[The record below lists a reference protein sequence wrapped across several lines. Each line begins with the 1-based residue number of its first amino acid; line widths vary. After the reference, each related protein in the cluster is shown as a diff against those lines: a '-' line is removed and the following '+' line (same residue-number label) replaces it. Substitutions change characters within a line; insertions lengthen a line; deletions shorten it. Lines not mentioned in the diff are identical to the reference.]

1 MNPSTRKLRIDLGP
15 TKIVRDYR
23 TAINIEETMK
33 QLFLVA
39 GLFLCL
45 SCVCAAQRLPELAV
59 PDNYKLSFAPDFAKS
74 NFTGEESIQIR
85 VLKPTSQLV
94 LNAAEI
100 AFDSAT
106 ITSGG
111 ATQKAQVTL
120 DQEKEMATLTV
131 GSPIQPGPATIHIRY
146 TGILNDKLRGFY
158 LGKDSDGRKYAATQ
172 FEATDARRAF
182 PSFDEPA
189 YKATFDV
196 TVTADQGMTVIS
208 NTKVISDAPGPGDGK
223 HTVSFATT
231 PKMSSYLVAMVV
243 GDFEYIEGSA
253 DGIPIRVYASPGKKE
268 LGSFALDAAENIM
281 RYYNHYFGIKYPYGK
296 LDLIGLAD
304 FSAGAMENTGCITFR
319 EIILLVDDKHT
330 GIGLKKSVASVIA
343 HEMAHQWFGDL
354 VTMQWWDDIWLNEGF
369 ATWMSSKPL
378 EAWKPEWHEELEVVR
393 EQGEALN
400 ADSLTNTHPIHQ
412 KADTPAE
419 ILELADDIS
428 YGKTAAVLRMLE
440 AYLGPETFRDG
451 VNAYLK
457 QHAYGNATASDFWNA
472 QSQVSK
478 KPVDK
483 IMPTFVEQPGA
494 PLLSVKNRC
503 SANSTAVDLA
513 QQRYFYDR
521 NLFNSGSREVWQI
534 PACLKVAGTEKCELL
549 LQKEKTLTLPGCS
562 PWVFANAGAKGFY
575 RSGYETDAVRS
586 MAKDAETALTPAER
600 IMLLSDIW
608 ASVRVNREPI
618 GDYLAVAQGLQ
629 ADRTTAVLSEMILQ
643 LDFIGEHLV
652 NDADRES
659 YNLWV
664 RQLLTPAAK
673 DVGWD
678 PKPGDNPDQNSL
690 RAQLMHALG
699 YTAHDPAVE
708 TVAQK
713 LTAKAMQDPSSVD
726 HELLSAAL
734 SIAARNGDAAFY
746 DEVLARLKTAKTPE
760 EQFIYQRILTRF
772 SDPKLLQR
780 TLDYAISPDVRSQ
793 DALFVIAGVM
803 RNPAGAKLAWDFAR
817 AHWNEIANLGGA
829 FGGGVIVSSAGSFC
843 DASMRDEVKDFFAT
857 HHAPASERGLKQ
869 TLERINYCVDLKA
882 QQGTQ
887 LASWL
892 QSHGNA
898 AGE

>member
-1 MNPSTRKLRIDLGP
+1 
-15 TKIVRDYR
+15 
-23 TAINIEETMK
+23 MK
-33 QLFLVA
+33 RVCCLSVFV
-39 GLFLCL
+39 LCL
-45 SCVCAAQRLPELAV
+45 GSVCIAQRLPELAV
-59 PDNYKLSFAPDFAKS
+59 PDNYKLSFAPDFAKN
-74 NFTGEESIQIR
+74 NFAGEESIQVR

-94 LNAAEI
+94 LNALEI
-100 AFDSAT
+100 AFESAT

-111 ATQKAQVTL
+111 TTQKAQVTL
-120 DQEKEMATLTV
+120 DKEKEMATLTV
-131 GSPIQPGPATIHIRY
+131 ANPIQPGPATIHIRY
-146 TGILNDKLRGFY
+146 AGILNDELRGFY

-196 TVTADQGMTVIS
+196 TVTADRGMTVIS
-208 NTKVISDAPGPGDGK
+208 NTKVISDTPGPGDGK

-243 GDFEYIEGSA
+243 GNFEYIEGSA
-253 DGIPIRVYASPGKKE
+253 DGIPIRVYSSPGKKE

-354 VTMQWWDDIWLNEGF
+354 VTMKWWDDIWLNEGF

-440 AYLGPETFRDG
+440 SYLGPETFREG

-494 PLLSVKNRC
+494 PLLSVKNQC
-503 SANSTAVDLA
+503 SGSSTSVGLA

-521 NLFNSGSREVWQI
+521 TLFNSGNKEVWQI

-549 LQKEKTLTLPGCS
+549 VQKENTLTLSGCS

-575 RSGYETDAVRS
+575 RSGYETDAVHS

-618 GDYLAVAQGLQ
+618 GDYLAIAQGLQ
-629 ADRTTAVLSEMILQ
+629 ADRTTAVLSEMIVQ

-664 RQLLTPAAK
+664 RQLLSPAAK
-673 DVGWD
+673 EVGWEA
-678 PKPGDNPDQNSL
+678 KPGENVDQNTL

-708 TVAQK
+708 AEAQK
-713 LTAKAMQDPSSVD
+713 LTAQAMQDPSSVD

-734 SIAARNGDAAFY
+734 SITARNGDAAFY

-829 FGGGVIVSSAGSFC
+829 FGGGVIVSAAGSFC
-843 DASMRDEVKDFFAT
+843 DGGMRDEVKDFFTT
-857 HHAPASERGLKQ
+857 HHATASERGLKQ

-887 LASWL
+887 LESWL
-892 QSHGNA
+892 QSHGSA
-898 AGE
+898 VGE

>member
-1 MNPSTRKLRIDLGP
+1 MKRI
-15 TKIVRDYR
+15 
-23 TAINIEETMK
+23 
-33 QLFLVA
+33 FLLA
-39 GLFLCL
+39 GLFVCL
-45 SCVCAAQRLPELAV
+45 GSVCTAQRLPELAV
-59 PDNYKLSFAPDFAKS
+59 PDNYRLTFAPDFTKN
-74 NFTGEESIQIR
+74 NFTGDETIQVR
-85 VLKPTSQLV
+85 VLKPTSEIV
-94 LNAAEI
+94 LNAVEI
-100 AFDSAT
+100 DFDAVT
-106 ITSGG
+106 ITSGS
-111 ATQKAQVTL
+111 AIQKAQVAL
-120 DQEKEMATLTV
+120 DKDKEMATLSV
-131 GSPIQPGPATIHIRY
+131 GNAIQPGPATIRIRY
-146 TGILNDKLRGFY
+146 TGILNDQLRGFY
-158 LGKDSDGRKYAATQ
+158 LGKDTDGRKYAATQ

-208 NTKVISDAPGPGDGK
+208 NTKVVSDAPGPGDGK
-223 HTVSFATT
+223 HTVRFATT

-243 GDFEYIEGSA
+243 GNFEYIEGSA
-253 DGIPIRVYASPGKKE
+253 DGIPIRVYSSPGKKE
-268 LGSFALDAAENIM
+268 LGTFALDAAENIM

-330 GIGLKKSVASVIA
+330 AIDLKKSVASVIA

-378 EAWKPEWHEELEVVR
+378 EAWKPEWHLELEDVR
-393 EQGEALN
+393 ETGRALN
-400 ADSLTNTHPIHQ
+400 ADSLINTHPIHQ

-494 PLLSVKNRC
+494 PLVSVKNQC
-503 SANSTAVDLA
+503 SGGSTTVGLA

-521 NLFNSGSREVWQI
+521 NLFNAGNQQVWQI
-534 PACLKVAGTEKCELL
+534 PACLKAGTAGSEEKCELL
-549 LQKEKTLTLPGCS
+549 VQKEQVLTLPGCS

-586 MAKDAETALTPAER
+586 IAKDVETALSPAER

-629 ADRTTAVLSEMILQ
+629 ADRTSAVLSEMIGQ

-652 NDADRES
+652 NDADREA
-659 YNLWV
+659 YDLWI
-664 RQLLTPAAK
+664 RQLLSPAAK
-673 DVGWD
+673 DVGWET
-678 PKPGDNPDQNSL
+678 KPEESSDQNSL

-708 TVAQK
+708 AVAQK
-713 LTAKAMQDPSSVD
+713 LTTLAMQDPSSVD
-726 HELLSAAL
+726 HEVLSAAL
-734 SIAARNGDAAFY
+734 SIAARNGDAALY

-772 SDPKLLQR
+772 SDLKLLQR

-803 RNPAGAKLAWDFAR
+803 RNPAGAKLAWDFVR
-817 AHWNEIANLGGA
+817 AHWNEIAKLGGA
-829 FGGGVIVSSAGSFC
+829 FGGGIVVASTGSFC
-843 DASMRDEVKDFFAT
+843 DAGIRDEVKDFFT
-857 HHAPASERGLKQ
+857 SHRAPASDRGLKQ
-869 TLERINYCVDLKA
+869 SLERINYCVDLKA

-892 QSHGNA
+892 QSHGSSV
-898 AGE
+898 GE